1 MSVQKQNDVIQDI
14 TEQSLLTLDGVAEE
28 ITKQTVQEEVDNF
41 IAERTLKENSAEVI
55 AIANKVKEYKKGDK
69 TNFGVVVEVTPS
81 SITFKAKD
89 TPKTK
94 IVFNQRKMGSK
105 DYILSSLSKL
115 NESME
120 DMRSLDDIE
129 PMEAEDMENME
140 VEEET
145 IESLAAKLEL
155 TDEQVETLAAKSNEK
170 YEEEGD
176 AKLLDMLKMV
186 AMPTDEEHK
195 SAMMEL
201 IVNGDFDA
209 LEQHIDEV
217 MKKDDDESEMK
228 EEAAYLDKL
237 KKLNPGWDP
246 KDSKGDF
253 QNEYDPDDEEDAK
266 DHADYLKSADKF
278 LDDISSFKPG
288 VKIGDWVEIYIKNSP
303 VKSKI
308 GIGKIIAETTM
319 KGHDYGYMGYKGP
332 STIPAWQVKA
342 FVEDVNGDYEDKQ
355 PNDYVMF
362 NGKTYMNIGS
372 GMFYIQHEE
381 NQKDKFEKLSQQ
393 NLKVVTI
400 NEESEMKEAK
410 RNFKKLT
417 KDEFIKRIK
426 KESVNENDDED
437 EEELSQEEEEAWK
450 ASDTLSDHFTYDSS
464 EMPIKDFKY
473 YAYKFVHIMD
483 DGNRSLDTFKSMS
496 DEKLVAEVEDML
508 GLGLEFDESPK
519 YGARVIIDEQ
529 SEMKIDTTDIDEL
542 VSSEE
547 GLTEG
552 FKEKASIIFEAAVA
566 SKVKETKSLLKEQ
579 YATQLNEEVEVI
591 KETLVEK
598 IDSYLTYAVETWVN
612 DNKVAVE
619 STLRTEITESFIGSL
634 KNIFTEHYIEV
645 PESKVNVVADMEQQ
659 LSALKEQ
666 VATKGR
672 IANALA
678 DRVEKLTRQKVIAEA
693 SAGLADTQIAKLTE
707 MVEDVEFINE
717 DTFTKKVST
726 IREFYVNRR
735 AANDKN
741 TLNENV
747 DDNASFISKETIVEN
762 QIEGDTISP
771 SMQNYLSAM
780 SRMNKATT
788 ANLVS

>member
-1 MSVQKQNDVIQDI
+1 MSVKKQYDVIQDI

-41 IAERTLKENSAEVI
+41 IAERTLKENPDEVM

-94 IVFNQRKMGSK
+94 IVFNQRKLGSK
-105 DYILSSLSKL
+105 DYVLSALSKM

-120 DMRSLDDIE
+120 DMRSLDDME

-140 VEEET
+140 AEEEET
-145 IESLAAKLEL
+145 IESLATKLEL
-155 TDEQVETLAAKSNEK
+155 TDEQVATLAAKSNEK

-209 LEQHIDEV
+209 LEAHIA
-217 MKKDDDESEMK
+217 EMK
-228 EEAAYLDKL
+228 AQEE
-237 KKLNPGWDP
+237 
-246 KDSKGDF
+246 S
-253 QNEYDPDDEEDAK
+253 DEE
-266 DHADYLKSADKF
+266 
-278 LDDISSFKPG
+278 
-288 VKIGDWVEIYIKNSP
+288 EMTE
-303 VKSKI
+303 SK
-308 GIGKIIAETTM
+308 
-319 KGHDYGYMGYKGP
+319 
-332 STIPAWQVKA
+332 
-342 FVEDVNGDYEDKQ
+342 
-355 PNDYVMF
+355 
-362 NGKTYMNIGS
+362 
-372 GMFYIQHEE
+372 
-381 NQKDKFEKLSQQ
+381 
-393 NLKVVTI
+393 
-400 NEESEMKEAK
+400 
-410 RNFKKLT
+410 FKKLT
-417 KDEFIKRIK
+417 KDKFMKLIK
-426 KESVNENDDED
+426 KESVNEEDED
-437 EEELSQEEEEAWK
+437 EDEELSQEEEDAWQYSNQLIDAFNK
-450 ASDTLSDHFTYDSS
+450 YD
-464 EMPIKDFKY
+464 EMSIKDFKY
-473 YAYKFVHIMD
+473 YAYKFAHTMD
-483 DGNRSLDTFKSMS
+483 SRTLLNVKSMS
-496 DEKLVAEVEDML
+496 DQQLVNLVNDILDGEIGVKLEGDKVVNEVSIMDEK
-508 GLGLEFDESPK
+508 
-519 YGARVIIDEQ
+519 
-529 SEMKIDTTDIDEL
+529 SEMKEAMNRQDREKLISILKSKKFLKLDENNDENQIEDLLVRAGRLLPDDIEVIYEYGHVPVYGAAVIFYPDNDSLIILKRRKYIKSSIQALLKDMSIFDDMDEKSEMKVDTTDIDEL
-542 VSSEE
+542 VSGEE

-566 SKVKETKSLLKEQ
+566 SKVKATKSLLKEQ
-579 YATQLNEEVEVI
+579 YATRLNEEVEVL
-591 KETLVEK
+591 KENLVEK

-634 KNIFTEHYIEV
+634 KNLFTEHYIEV
-645 PESKVNVVADMEQQ
+645 PESKVNIVADMEAQV
-659 LSALKEQ
+659 SSLKEQ
-666 VATKGR
+666 VDKKGR

-707 MVEDVEFINE
+707 LVEDVEFINE

>member
-55 AIANKVKEYKKGDK
+55 AIANKVAQYKKGDK

-140 VEEET
+140 AEEEET

-170 YEEEGD
+170 YEEQGD
-176 AKLLDMLKMV
+176 AVLLDMLKMV

-209 LEQHIDEV
+209 LEAHIA
-217 MKKDDDESEMK
+217 EMK
-228 EEAAYLDKL
+228 A
-237 KKLNPGWDP
+237 
-246 KDSKGDF
+246 
-253 QNEYDPDDEEDAK
+253 Q
-266 DHADYLKSADKF
+266 
-278 LDDISSFKPG
+278 
-288 VKIGDWVEIYIKNSP
+288 
-303 VKSKI
+303 
-308 GIGKIIAETTM
+308 
-319 KGHDYGYMGYKGP
+319 
-332 STIPAWQVKA
+332 
-342 FVEDVNGDYEDKQ
+342 
-355 PNDYVMF
+355 
-362 NGKTYMNIGS
+362 
-372 GMFYIQHEE
+372 
-381 NQKDKFEKLSQQ
+381 
-393 NLKVVTI
+393 
-400 NEESEMKEAK
+400 EESEMKESLNKQDREKLQSILKSK
-410 RNFKKLT
+410 RFLELDEINDENQIEDLLKLQRQGFIPDDIESIYEYGNVPDYGAAVIFYPDDDGITILKGRKNIGTNIQALLKDMSIFDDIFIGDDVKSEMTEGKRKFKKLT
-417 KDEFIKRIK
+417 KDEFIKLIK
-426 KESVNENDDED
+426 KEAVNENDDEEDEDDD
-437 EEELSQEEEEAWK
+437 EEELTQEEEDAWK
-450 ASDTLSDHFTYDSS
+450 ASDALSDHFTYDGS
-464 EMPIKDFKY
+464 EMSIKDFKY

-483 DGNRSLDTFKSMS
+483 DGLRPLSAWKAMS
-496 DEKLVAEVEDML
+496 DEKLVAEVEDIL
-508 GLGLEFDESPK
+508 GLGLEFDESPE

-529 SEMKIDTTDIDEL
+529 SNMKVVATDIEEL
-542 VSSEE
+542 VKDEE

-579 YATQLNEEVEVI
+579 YATRLNEEVEVI
-591 KETLVEK
+591 KENLVEK

-619 STLRTEITESFIGSL
+619 STLRTEIAESFIGSL

-645 PESKVNVVADMEQQ
+645 PESKVNIVSDMEQQ

-707 MVEDVEFINE
+707 LVEDVEFINE

-726 IREFYVNRR
+726 IREFYINRR
-735 AANDKN
+735 AGNDTK

-762 QIEGDTISP
+762 EIEGESLSP

-788 ANLVS
+788 ANLIS

>member
-1 MSVQKQNDVIQDI
+1 MSNKKQNDVIQDI

-41 IAERTLKENSAEVI
+41 IAERALKENAAEVM

-94 IVFNQRKMGSK
+94 IVFNQRKLGSK
-105 DYILSSLSKL
+105 DYVLSSLSKM

-120 DMRSLDDIE
+120 DMRSLEDIE

-140 VEEET
+140 VEEEET

-155 TDEQVETLAAKSNEK
+155 TDEQVATLAAKSNEK

-209 LEQHIDEV
+209 LEAHIAEMMEMDKEESE
-217 MKKDDDESEMK
+217 DESEMM
-228 EEAAYLDKL
+228 EMDK
-237 KKLNPGWDP
+237 
-246 KDSKGDF
+246 
-253 QNEYDPDDEEDAK
+253 
-266 DHADYLKSADKF
+266 
-278 LDDISSFKPG
+278 
-288 VKIGDWVEIYIKNSP
+288 
-303 VKSKI
+303 
-308 GIGKIIAETTM
+308 
-319 KGHDYGYMGYKGP
+319 
-332 STIPAWQVKA
+332 
-342 FVEDVNGDYEDKQ
+342 
-355 PNDYVMF
+355 
-362 NGKTYMNIGS
+362 
-372 GMFYIQHEE
+372 
-381 NQKDKFEKLSQQ
+381 
-393 NLKVVTI
+393 
-400 NEESEMKEAK
+400 EESEDESEMMEMDKEESEEKSSKLKEIEAAIEELK
-410 RNFKKLT
+410 ANPADEIKDYLDALETLEARKKMLM
-417 KDEFIKRIK
+417 K
-426 KESVNENDDED
+426 KE
-437 EEELSQEEEEAWK
+437 EE
-450 ASDTLSDHFTYDSS
+450 SD
-464 EMPIKDFKY
+464 
-473 YAYKFVHIMD
+473 
-483 DGNRSLDTFKSMS
+483 
-496 DEKLVAEVEDML
+496 
-508 GLGLEFDESPK
+508 
-519 YGARVIIDEQ
+519 
-529 SEMKIDTTDIDEL
+529 MKVDTTDIEEL

-566 SKVKETKSLLKEQ
+566 SKVKETKSQLQEQ
-579 YATQLNEEVEVI
+579 YATRLNEEVEIV

-598 IDSYLTYAVETWVN
+598 IDSYLTYAVETWVA

-634 KNIFTEHYIEV
+634 KNLFTEHYIEV
-645 PESKVNVVADMEQQ
+645 PESKVNIVADMEAQV
-659 LSALKEQ
+659 SSLKEQ
-666 VATKGR
+666 VDKKGR

-678 DRVEKLTRQKVIAEA
+678 ERVEKLTRQKVIAEA

-707 MVEDVEFINE
+707 LVEDVEFINE

-735 AANDKN
+735 SDKNKN

-747 DDNASFISKETIVEN
+747 DDNSSFISKETIVEN

-788 ANLVS
+788 ANLVI

>member
-1 MSVQKQNDVIQDI
+1 MPNTKQKDVIQDI
-14 TEQSLLTLDGVAEE
+14 TEQTLLTLDGVAEE

-41 IAERTLKENSAEVI
+41 IAERTLKENPDEVM

-69 TNFGVVVEVTPS
+69 TNFGVVVAVSPS

-89 TPKTK
+89 VPNDPGGIGTK

-105 DYILSSLSKL
+105 DYVLSSLTKI
-115 NESME
+115 NEGME
-120 DMRSLDDIE
+120 KMYSLDDME
-129 PMEAEDMENME
+129 KMEAEDMENME
-140 VEEET
+140 AEEEET

-155 TDEQVETLAAKSNEK
+155 SDEQVETLAAKSNEK

-176 AKLLDMLKMV
+176 AVLLDMLKMV

-209 LEQHIDEV
+209 LEAHIAEMKAQEESEIDE
-217 MKKDDDESEMK
+217 EEMT
-228 EEAAYLDKL
+228 EGSSYLDKL

-246 KDSKGDF
+246 EDAKGDF
-253 QNEYDPDDEEDAK
+253 QNEYDPEDPEDAK

-278 LDDISSFKPG
+278 LDDISSFEPG

-303 VKSKI
+303 VRSKM
-308 GIGKIIAETTM
+308 GIGKIIAETTL

-332 STIPAWQVKA
+332 STIPGWQVKA
-342 FVEDVNGDYEDKQ
+342 FVEDVNDDYTDKQ
-355 PNDYVMF
+355 ANDYVMF

-372 GMFYIQHEE
+372 GLFFVQHEE
-381 NQKDKFEKLSQQ
+381 NQKDKFKKLSQQ
-393 NLKVVTI
+393 NLKVMTI
-400 NEESEMKEAK
+400 EEKSEMK
-410 RNFKKLT
+410 
-417 KDEFIKRIK
+417 
-426 KESVNENDDED
+426 V
-437 EEELSQEEEEAWK
+437 
-450 ASDTLSDHFTYDSS
+450 
-464 EMPIKDFKY
+464 
-473 YAYKFVHIMD
+473 
-483 DGNRSLDTFKSMS
+483 
-496 DEKLVAEVEDML
+496 
-508 GLGLEFDESPK
+508 
-519 YGARVIIDEQ
+519 
-529 SEMKIDTTDIDEL
+529 DTTDIDEL
-542 VSSEE
+542 VKDEE

-579 YATQLNEEVEVI
+579 YATRLNEEVEVL
-591 KETLVEK
+591 KENLVEK

-645 PESKVNVVADMEQQ
+645 PESKVNIVADMEAQV
-659 LSALKEQ
+659 SSLKEQ
-666 VATKGR
+666 VAKKAR
-672 IANALA
+672 IANALV

-707 MVEDVEFINE
+707 LVEDVEFINE
-717 DTFTKKVST
+717 DTFTKKVGT
-726 IREFYVNRR
+726 IREFYINGR
-735 AANDKN
+735 AANKN

-762 QIEGDTISP
+762 QIEGESISP

-788 ANLVS
+788 ANLVM

>member
-1 MSVQKQNDVIQDI
+1 MSNKKQNDVIQDI

-41 IAERTLKENSAEVI
+41 IAERALKENAAEVM

-94 IVFNQRKMGSK
+94 IVFNQRKLGSK
-105 DYILSSLSKL
+105 DYVLSSLSKM

-120 DMRSLDDIE
+120 DMRSLEDIE

-140 VEEET
+140 VEEEET

-155 TDEQVETLAAKSNEK
+155 TDEQVATLAAKSNEK

-209 LEQHIDEV
+209 LEAHIAEMMEMDKEESE
-217 MKKDDDESEMK
+217 DESEMM
-228 EEAAYLDKL
+228 EMDK
-237 KKLNPGWDP
+237 
-246 KDSKGDF
+246 
-253 QNEYDPDDEEDAK
+253 
-266 DHADYLKSADKF
+266 
-278 LDDISSFKPG
+278 
-288 VKIGDWVEIYIKNSP
+288 
-303 VKSKI
+303 
-308 GIGKIIAETTM
+308 
-319 KGHDYGYMGYKGP
+319 
-332 STIPAWQVKA
+332 
-342 FVEDVNGDYEDKQ
+342 
-355 PNDYVMF
+355 
-362 NGKTYMNIGS
+362 
-372 GMFYIQHEE
+372 
-381 NQKDKFEKLSQQ
+381 
-393 NLKVVTI
+393 
-400 NEESEMKEAK
+400 EESEEKSSKLKEIEAAIEELK
-410 RNFKKLT
+410 ANPADEIKDYLDALETLEARKKMLM
-417 KDEFIKRIK
+417 K
-426 KESVNENDDED
+426 KE
-437 EEELSQEEEEAWK
+437 EE
-450 ASDTLSDHFTYDSS
+450 SD
-464 EMPIKDFKY
+464 
-473 YAYKFVHIMD
+473 
-483 DGNRSLDTFKSMS
+483 
-496 DEKLVAEVEDML
+496 
-508 GLGLEFDESPK
+508 
-519 YGARVIIDEQ
+519 
-529 SEMKIDTTDIDEL
+529 MKVDTTDIEEL

-566 SKVKETKSLLKEQ
+566 SKVKETKSQLQEQ
-579 YATQLNEEVEVI
+579 YATRLNEEVEIV

-598 IDSYLTYAVETWVN
+598 IDSYLTYAVETWVA

-634 KNIFTEHYIEV
+634 KNLFTEHYIEV
-645 PESKVNVVADMEQQ
+645 PESKVNIVADMEAQV
-659 LSALKEQ
+659 SSLKEQ
-666 VATKGR
+666 VDKKGR

-678 DRVEKLTRQKVIAEA
+678 ERVEKLTRQKVIAEA

-707 MVEDVEFINE
+707 LVEDVEFINE

-735 AANDKN
+735 SDKNKN

-747 DDNASFISKETIVEN
+747 DDNSSFISKETIVEN

-788 ANLVS
+788 ANLVI